1 MELKRICVFCGSSP
15 GHNSTYQECAK
26 QLGLVLA
33 EKKMTLVYGGS
44 NIGLMGQIAKSV
56 VRNGGRVIGVIPRL
70 LVEKEVAF
78 KELSD
83 LRIVDSMHERKA
95 TMEKLSDGFIAMPG
109 GFGTLEETIEMLTWA
124 QLKIHRK
131 PIGLLNVED
140 YFERLYGFFSHMV
153 AEGFLAEDHRNMV
166 IIEENPARLLEKMEN
181 FTPLSV
187 SKWLG
192 SNIKV

>member
-1 MELKRICVFCGSSP
+1 MELERICVFCGSSP
-15 GHNSTYQECAK
+15 GHNSTYQEYAK

-78 KELSD
+78 EELSD

-166 IIEENPARLLEKMEN
+166 IIEENPATLLEKMEN

>member
-15 GHNSTYQECAK
+15 GHNSTYQEYAK

-78 KELSD
+78 EELSD

-153 AEGFLAEDHRNMV
+153 DEGFLAEDHRNMV
-166 IIEENPARLLEKMEN
+166 IIEENPATLLEKMEN

>member
-15 GHNSTYQECAK
+15 GHNSTYQEYAK

-78 KELSD
+78 EELSD

-124 QLKIHRK
+124 QLGFHEK
-131 PIGLLNVED
+131 PCGLLNIASYYDHLFAFLEEAVRQQFVKEEYRPMIMMD
-140 YFERLYGFFSHMV
+140 EAPDLLLDRFSAYRAPKV
-153 AEGFLAEDHRNMV
+153 RKWIGAEE
-166 IIEENPARLLEKMEN
+166 
-181 FTPLSV
+181 T
-187 SKWLG
+187 
-192 SNIKV
+192 

>member
-15 GHNSTYQECAK
+15 GHNSTYQKYAK
-26 QLGLVLA
+26 QLGIILA

-78 KELSD
+78 EELSD

-166 IIEENPARLLEKMEN
+166 IIEENPVMLLEKLKN

-192 SNIKV
+192 SNIRV